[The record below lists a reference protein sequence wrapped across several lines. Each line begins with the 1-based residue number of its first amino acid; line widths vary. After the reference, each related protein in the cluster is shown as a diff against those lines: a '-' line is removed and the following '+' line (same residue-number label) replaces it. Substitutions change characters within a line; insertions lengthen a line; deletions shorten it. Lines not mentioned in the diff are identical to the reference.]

1 MKRLKKRA
9 VILLAAAAMFTV
21 SPAFAA
27 NQNGKGHSEDG
38 RGVSGSTGNQGNGK
52 GVGNAGGQK
61 GNNNGGNGGSN
72 GGNGNS
78 NGGGKG
84 NGNDSGGVDSGGDSN
99 GSVGL
104 GDRSDMGSSDTSGNG
119 YFDGV
124 GYEGGQIVRLP
135 STCEMY
141 PTLWFC
147 PNK

>member
-52 GVGNAGGQK
+52 GAGNAGGQK

-84 NGNDSGGVDSGGDSN
+84 NGMIVA
-99 GSVGL
+99 GSILVGIPMAL
-104 GDRSDMGSSDTSGNG
+104 WDWGTDLIWVALVLLAMGILMEWATRT
-119 YFDGV
+119 V
-124 GYEGGQIVRLP
+124 KL
-135 STCEMY
+135 
-141 PTLWFC
+141 
-147 PNK
+147 